1 MFGLFKFMRRRA
13 EDKARYAALVQADIE
28 ARTKYEV
35 ASARLTEALSVLKR
49 SEGMDVC
56 TIDSDGLMKVEVNGA
71 IHRRPAQEVVFER
84 GDMGLPMRHCTPE
97 LREGEVLIETI
108 GSNIPKIIRTGL

>member
-1 MFGLFKFMRRRA
+1 MDDGQA
-13 EDKARYAALVQADIE
+13 GGARGY
-28 ARTKYEV
+28 
-35 ASARLTEALSVLKR
+35 SMS
-49 SEGMDVC
+49 MNP
-56 TIDSDGLMKVEVNGA
+56 IDADGLMRVEVNGA

-84 GDMGLPMRHCTPE
+84 DDRGLPMRHCTPE